1 MIGYLRRLFGYD
13 DWANRE
19 VLTALEGT
27 GDSLP
32 QALRLLAHI
41 LSAERLWLQR
51 LRIEPQTQLVWPEF
65 TLAQCRRE
73 IEDLRGL
80 WNSYLS
86 AFGESDLA
94 ATIAYKNSKGESWT
108 SRKDDVLQHVVIHSA
123 HHRGQIVAL
132 LRASGQTPP
141 YIDFIHAIRQGL
153 VE

>member
-1 MIGYLRRLFGYD
+1 MIGYLRRLFSYD
-13 DWANRE
+13 HWANRE

-27 GDSLP
+27 GDPLP
-32 QALRLLAHI
+32 QVLRLLAHI

-51 LRIEPQTQLVWPEF
+51 LQHQPQTLPVWPDF

-73 IEDLRGL
+73 MENLHGL
-80 WNSYLS
+80 WNGYLS
-86 AFGESDLA
+86 TLGEADLP

-108 SRKDDVLQHVVIHSA
+108 SRKEEVLQHVVIHSA

-132 LRASGQTPP
+132 LRVSGHTPP
-141 YIDFIHAIRQGL
+141 YIDFIHAVRQGL